1 MGYNPEI
8 YAQLRSEWEDRRKSA
23 IAESET
29 RLRELH
35 TRFPEVAAIDRKLA
49 QAGADVMR
57 AAMTGGN
64 VENAMARLK
73 EENLKLQKQRGDFL
87 ESRGYPSDYSDIHYA
102 CPICR
107 DTGFDGQKMCSCL
120 RTALVEEGMKRSGV
134 GSLIRTQSF
143 DSFSLKYYQGDPAVL
158 ENMKY
163 VLETAR
169 AYAEN
174 FSAGT
179 SDSLLLLG
187 GTGLGKTHLSSAIA
201 KRLIER
207 GFDVRYDSAQNI
219 FSAFEDE
226 KFRSGYDKSSGRTDG
241 YLECDLLIMDDLG
254 AEMKSQFSAACLY
267 NIINTRINRGKAT
280 IVSTNLTQNEIR
292 SRYSDRI
299 ASRFFGEFIT
309 LVFRGED
316 IRAQKLKE

>member
-8 YAQLRSEWEDRRKSA
+8 YAGLRDEWEQRRKSA
-23 IAESET
+23 IAESEM
-29 RLRELH
+29 RLQELH
-35 TRFPEVAAIDRKLA
+35 ARFPEIAAIDRAMA

-57 AAMTGGN
+57 TAMNGGN
-64 VENAMARLK
+64 IDGRLAQLK
-73 EENLKLQKQRGDFL
+73 EENLKLQKRRGDFL
-87 ESRGYPSDYSDIHYA
+87 EQHGYAADYSDIHYA

-107 DTGFDGQKMCSCL
+107 DTGFDGRKMCSCL
-120 RTALVEEGMKRSGV
+120 RLALIEEGMKHSGI
-134 GSLIRTQSF
+134 GKLIRTQSF
-143 DSFSLKYYQGDPAVL
+143 DSFSLKYYQDDPATL

-163 VLETAR
+163 ILETAR

-174 FSAGT
+174 FTAGT
-179 SDSLLLLG
+179 TDSLLLLG
-187 GTGLGKTHLSSAIA
+187 QTGLGKTHLSSAIA

-207 GFDVRYDSAQNI
+207 GYDVRYESAQNI

-226 KFRSGYDKSSGRTDG
+226 RFHSGYDRSAKETDR

-280 IVSTNLTQNEIR
+280 VVSTNLTQSEIR

-309 LVFRGED
+309 LAFRGTD
-316 IRAQKLKE
+316 VRAQKLSE